1 MAVSSCFKVI
11 ESFFRRNGS
20 LKRLRAELSVYYW
33 PRIAGVEIAKN
44 VVAVRYFN
52 GYLYLKTENPTLA
65 HQLTMM
71 NPDIVQR
78 YRQLLGP
85 DVIKGIKIKI
95 GSISSEQSE
104 VKTEKVI
111 YLEKEEELFIEKN
124 CQQIKDPEV
133 AECLRRLM
141 QKSFEAKHRIKEE
154 GGGCCLSCNV
164 TIEPNQSYCPVC
176 EIKLKD
182 EMLSYI
188 NYLKKNNREVNLSE
202 LPLPINAANEH
213 LIRKILNY

>member
-1 MAVSSCFKVI
+1 MAINSCYTII

-33 PRIAGVEIAKN
+33 PRVAGVEIARN
-44 VVAVRYFN
+44 VTAVRYFN

-71 NPDIVQR
+71 NPDIIKR

-95 GSISSEQSE
+95 GSIAPGQTEI
-104 VKTEKVI
+104 KTEKAI
-111 YLEKEEELFIEKN
+111 QLEKEEEQFIAEN
-124 CQQIKDPEV
+124 CQQIKDPEA
-133 AECLRRLM
+133 AECLRRMM
-141 QKSFEAKHRIKEE
+141 QKSFEARHRIKEA

-176 EIKLKD
+176 ESKLKD
-182 EMLSYI
+182 EMLSYV

-213 LIRKILNY
+213 LIRKILNL